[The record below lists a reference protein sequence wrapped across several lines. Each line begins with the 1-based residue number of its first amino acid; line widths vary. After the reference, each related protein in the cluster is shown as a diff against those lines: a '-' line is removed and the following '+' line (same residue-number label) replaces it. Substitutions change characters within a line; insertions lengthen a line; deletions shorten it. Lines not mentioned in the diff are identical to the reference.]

1 MLMRNITIVVILASI
16 VGLGLLPTQ
25 AQANNKGCNKLY
37 YANDVE
43 KLAKRAWSRIGG
55 PKDSQ
60 RESYRHRRK
69 CHAPGK
75 KNKIVHTW
83 KKAKKKYYI
92 TEIVGLSSTYE
103 KFSFLVAEDTKLAP
117 RVIGAWCLAEGGPSY
132 NPLNIGPG
140 HHFGSLEG
148 AANATVNLLNQSL
161 YRGILKSAK
170 KSDRKQ
176 ISAIAASS
184 WCPGCGGYESLLLG
198 TYNRLSV
205 R

>member
-1 MLMRNITIVVILASI
+1 MRTLLTAIFVGVFIGVFLASM
-16 VGLGLLPTQ
+16 GP
-25 AQANNKGCNKLY
+25 AQANSKDCNKLY

-55 PKDSQ
+55 PKASQ
-60 RESYRHRRK
+60 KEAYRHRRK

-92 TEIVGLSSTYE
+92 TDIVGLSGSYE
-103 KFSFLVAEDTKLAP
+103 EFSFSLAKKTKLAP

-140 HHFGSLEG
+140 HHFGDLRG
-148 AANATVNLLNQSL
+148 AVKATSNLLHTSL
-161 YRGILKSAK
+161 YSGILKSAK

-184 WCPGCGGYESLLLG
+184 WCPGCSGYESLLLG
-198 TYNRLSV
+198 TYNRISV